1 MSINDTLKEALEKL
15 NRFLTKQADPATLT
29 SGKLSDGTEIKYPGE
44 LAVGTSVIV
53 VTPEGEIPAP
63 DGEHTLEDGTIIKT
77 EGGNI
82 TEIMAVQ
89 TKPDPMPAGTVEQ
102 MKVLQSRLEVKQAT
116 VEDRLANLEAIAR
129 VVMEYCYGWELK
141 NEVLEDAK
149 DKAIAAYSAIGA
161 IQPVAAAMGQAVEQ
175 LAAIKTLQ
183 SDVDK
188 LKAKPATAP
197 LIKPIIGEE
206 DPLKKEVERI
216 QSLQNKTR
224 K

>member
-15 NRFLTKQADPATLT
+15 NRFLTKQADTATLT

-89 TKPDPMPAGTVEQ
+89 TKPEEMPKE
-102 MKVLQSRLEVKQAT
+102 EVKQAE
-116 VEDRLANLEAIAR
+116 VADEKIMALEAKI
-129 VVMEYCYGWELK
+129 
-141 NEVLEDAK
+141 D
-149 DKAIAAYSAIGA
+149 AIGQMLTNLLA
-161 IQPVAAAMGQAVEQ
+161 GLEMDMAAKEKVMQS
-175 LAAIKTLQ
+175 LQ

>member
-1 MSINDTLKEALEKL
+1 MSINNTLKEALEKL
-15 NRFLTKQADPATLT
+15 NRFLTNQADTATLT

-53 VTPEGEIPAP
+53 VTAEGELPAP

-82 TEIMAVQ
+82 TEIMAAQ
-89 TKPDPMPAGTVEQ
+89 AKQE
-102 MKVLQSRLEVKQAT
+102 EVKQAE
-116 VEDRLANLEAIAR
+116 VADNKIMALEAKI
-129 VVMEYCYGWELK
+129 
-141 NEVLEDAK
+141 D
-149 DKAIAAYSAIGA
+149 AIGEMLNSLLSGLEMDMKEKEKVM
-161 IQPVAAAMGQAVEQ
+161 QS
-175 LAAIKTLQ
+175 LQ

>member
-53 VTPEGEIPAP
+53 VTPEGELPAP

-89 TKPDPMPAGTVEQ
+89 TKPEDMPKE
-102 MKVLQSRLEVKQAT
+102 EVKQAE
-116 VEDRLANLEAIAR
+116 VADEKIMALESKIDAI
-129 VVMEYCYGWELK
+129 
-141 NEVLEDAK
+141 
-149 DKAIAAYSAIGA
+149 
-161 IQPVAAAMGQAVEQ
+161 
-175 LAAIKTLQ
+175 
-183 SDVDK
+183 
-188 LKAKPATAP
+188 
-197 LIKPIIGEE
+197 
-206 DPLKKEVERI
+206 
-216 QSLQNKTR
+216 
-224 K
+224 